1 MSTGETVTTPVMEE
15 TVEEARSVLATII
28 ANVVSLI
35 RTLAIY
41 VMEIARMLV
50 KWIGEHPLAT
60 ILAIV
65 NVSILV
71 S

>member
-1 MSTGETVTTPVMEE
+1 VSTGETVTTPVMEE

>member
-1 MSTGETVTTPVMEE
+1 MSVGETVTTPIMEE

-41 VMEIARMLV
+41 VCEIARMLV

-60 ILAIV
+60 ILAIA
-65 NVSILV
+65 NVCILV